1 MIKHLKLL
9 RTFTELIL
17 MAICVF
23 SCTNTEYDTRRFYTS
38 KMGKY
43 LTIWDDFI
51 IFEKYEGKE
60 PPKENYIKLNH
71 DTPYR
76 GLVDVFFKKND
87 SILIY
92 RHGFENS
99 IDVVFNQDVYKFE
112 VFYATWEDR
121 EEFKR
126 RTSYHD
132 TLISIEYSVYEN
144 RSVLWPTFT
153 EFIGDSMYIRE
164 YPVDRKHFFFFMM
177 DLYGYN
183 DSVFSRYDERF
194 DNRAF

>member
-1 MIKHLKLL
+1 MIKNISKSTIILTAIISVLL
-9 RTFTELIL
+9 GG
-17 MAICVF
+17 
-23 SCTNTEYDTRRFYTS
+23 CTRINSKHYYKTYT
-38 KMGKY
+38 GNY
-43 LTIWDDFI
+43 VTIWDDYI
-51 IFEKYEGKE
+51 IFEKYESKE

-71 DTPYR
+71 DNPYR

-99 IDVVFNQDVYKFE
+99 IDVVFDPDVYKVE

-153 EFIGDSMYIRE
+153 EFTNDSMYIRE
-164 YPVDRKHFFFFMM
+164 YPVDNKHFFFFTM
-177 DLYGYN
+177 DLYDYN

-194 DNRAF
+194 DNRVF

>member
-1 MIKHLKLL
+1 
-9 RTFTELIL
+9 
-17 MAICVF
+17 
-23 SCTNTEYDTRRFYTS
+23 
-38 KMGKY
+38 MGKD
-43 LTIWDDFI
+43 LTIWDDYI
-51 IFEKYEGKE
+51 IFDKYESKE

-71 DTPYR
+71 DNPYR

-99 IDVVFNQDVYKFE
+99 IDVVFDPDVYKVE

-132 TLISIEYSVYEN
+132 TLISFEYSVYEN

-153 EFIGDSMYIRE
+153 EFTNDSMYIRE
-164 YPVDRKHFFFFMM
+164 YPVDNKHFFFFMM
-177 DLYGYN
+177 DLYHYT

-194 DNRAF
+194 DNRIF